1 MKIFENGEYT
11 GERAL
16 YSVQDAEIRSCR
28 FFDGES
34 PLKESS
40 GLVIRDSVFEWKY
53 PLWYCRDV
61 KVEGGRLAESARSGI
76 WYTEN
81 IEMKNTRIDAPK
93 TFRRSSGIHLDG
105 CDMENALESLWY
117 CRDVTIKNAHVVGD
131 YLGLSAENVY
141 VENLRL
147 DGNYFLD
154 GAKNVVV
161 KSSYLN
167 SKDSF
172 WNCENVEVY
181 DSVIIGEYIGWN
193 TKNIKFVNCKI
204 ESNQGFCY
212 MENLTL
218 ENCVLKNTDLAFEF
232 SSVNAT
238 VNSKIDS
245 VKNVKQGK
253 ISALEIGEIIMNEKF
268 VDPKKTEITVKK
280 VTRGSL

>member
-1 MKIFENGEYT
+1 MKIFEKGEYT

-16 YSVQDAEIRSCR
+16 YATRDAEIRSCR

-34 PLKESS
+34 PLKESES
-40 GLVIRDSVFEWKY
+40 LVIKDSVFEWKY
-53 PLWYCRDV
+53 PLWYCRNV
-61 KVEGGRLAESARSGI
+61 KVENGRLTESARSGI

-93 TFRRSSGIHLDG
+93 TFRRSSGIRLDG

-117 CRDVTIKNAHVVGD
+117 CRDIVLKNAHVVGD
-131 YLGLSAENVY
+131 YLGLSSENVY

-161 KSSYLN
+161 KNSYLN

-218 ENCVLKNTDLAFEF
+218 ENCVLENTDLAFEF

-245 VKNVKQGK
+245 VKNVKSGK
-253 ISALEIGEIIMNEKF
+253 ISAFEIGEIIMDEKF
-268 VDPKKTEITVKK
+268 IDPSKTEITVKK
-280 VTRGSL
+280 